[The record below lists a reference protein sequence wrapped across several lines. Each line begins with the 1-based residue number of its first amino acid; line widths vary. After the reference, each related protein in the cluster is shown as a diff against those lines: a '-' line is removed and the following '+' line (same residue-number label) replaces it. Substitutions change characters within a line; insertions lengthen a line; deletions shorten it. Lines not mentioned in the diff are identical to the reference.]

1 MHEVA
6 YNKTYEEYKQ
16 ELDAELSKTAESF
29 VRIGYLLKVARDTDI
44 LVESG
49 YKNMAEFAHAEYG
62 LSDTYVSRFIKI
74 NDKFSEGGYSDHL
87 LPEYQGFGY
96 AKLALMLQLPDSINA
111 ELSPAYTKTEIQAI
125 KDEVDEEKK
134 VSDIERML
142 EAPSSDRP
150 LIEQTIYWLGKAEP
164 ELYMQISDRM
174 EDIWTVEDIKEC
186 MAPQGEKTYSV
197 RIPGPGRMLLML
209 NEETAC
215 IVSTRT
221 GEKTET
227 GWGEIGQ
234 QWEKIHGTKEQWQ
247 QLYGDTFPENNEVAP
262 VQPKKETKVVKAKKP
277 KEPEKPK
284 EPPKQQTIH
293 SVEPSVPEPDPIPEE
308 SEKAEMQ
315 GEAPEEPEQQ
325 LPGQMEVLNTDMDME
340 EVKEKSEDQAPDQI
354 DILVKLDELKQ
365 YVCTENWR
373 KFAEEL
379 DALLKIAKEKEGEA

>member
-1 MHEVA
+1 MHEIE
-6 YNKTYEEYKQ
+6 YKKTYAEYKR
-16 ELDAELSKTAESF
+16 ELDTELSKTAESF

-150 LIEQTIYWLGKAEP
+150 LIEQIIYWLGKAEP
-164 ELYMQISDRM
+164 ELYMQISERM
-174 EDIWTVEDIKEC
+174 ADIWTVEDIKEC

-197 RIPGPGRMLLML
+197 RVPGAGRMLLML

-234 QWEKIHGTKEQWQ
+234 QWEKIRGSKEQWQ
-247 QLYGDTFPENNEVAP
+247 QMYGDTFPENNEVAP
-262 VQPKKETKVVKAKKP
+262 VQPKKETKVVKAEKP
-277 KEPEKPK
+277 KEPEEPK

-308 SEKAEMQ
+308 PEKAETQ
-315 GEAPEEPEQQ
+315 EEAPEEPEPQ
-325 LPGQMEVLNTDMDME
+325 LPGQMEVVNTDMETE
-340 EVKEKSEDQAPDQI
+340 EYDNQQSLKAAITEKLKSLQIMWENGEPAGKMLEAVKE
-354 DILVKLDELKQ
+354 LKHDLQ
-365 YVCTENWR
+365 R
-373 KFAEEL
+373 LKGEE
-379 DALLKIAKEKEGEA
+379 GC

>member
-164 ELYMQISDRM
+164 ELYMQISERM
-174 EDIWTVEDIKEC
+174 ADIWTVEDIKEC

-197 RIPGPGRMLLML
+197 RIPGAGRMLLML

-234 QWEKIHGTKEQWQ
+234 QWEKIRGTKEQWQ
-247 QLYGDTFPENNEVAP
+247 QMYGDTFPENNEVAP
-262 VQPKKETKVVKAKKP
+262 VQPKKETKVVKTKKP
-277 KEPEKPK
+277 KEPEKQK

-308 SEKAEMQ
+308 PEMQ

-325 LPGQMEVLNTDMDME
+325 LPGQMEVVNTDM
-340 EVKEKSEDQAPDQI
+340 EVQETKENTKQSEL
-354 DILVKLDELKQ
+354 DILVKIDKLKQ
-365 YVCTENWR
+365 YVYVKDWSKLVN
-373 KFAEEL
+373 EL
-379 DALLKIAKEKEGEA
+379 ETLLKTVKERVDAGRND

>member
-1 MHEVA
+1 MHEIE
-6 YNKTYEEYKQ
+6 YKKTYAEYKR
-16 ELDAELSKTAESF
+16 ELDTELSKTAESF

-150 LIEQTIYWLGKAEP
+150 LIEQIIYWLGKAEP
-164 ELYMQISDRM
+164 ELYMQISERM
-174 EDIWTVEDIKEC
+174 ADIWTVEDIKEC

-197 RIPGPGRMLLML
+197 RVPGAGRMLLML

-234 QWEKIHGTKEQWQ
+234 QWEKIRGSKEQWQ
-247 QLYGDTFPENNEVAP
+247 QMYGDTFQENNEVAP
-262 VQPKKETKVVKAKKP
+262 VQPKKETKVVKAEKP
-277 KEPEKPK
+277 KEPEEPK

-308 SEKAEMQ
+308 PEKAETQ
-315 GEAPEEPEQQ
+315 EEAPEEPEQQ
-325 LPGQMEVLNTDMDME
+325 LPGQMEVVNTDMETAEYDNQQSLKAAVAEKLKRLQMMWEKGEPAGKMLEAVKKLQHDLQRLKGE
-340 EVKEKSEDQAPDQI
+340 EQ
-354 DILVKLDELKQ
+354 
-365 YVCTENWR
+365 
-373 KFAEEL
+373 
-379 DALLKIAKEKEGEA
+379 

>member
-1 MHEVA
+1 MHEIE
-6 YNKTYEEYKQ
+6 YKKTYAEYKR
-16 ELDAELSKTAESF
+16 ELDTELSKTAESF

-142 EAPSSDRP
+142 EAPLSDRP

-164 ELYMQISDRM
+164 ELYMQISERM
-174 EDIWTVEDIKEC
+174 ADIWTVEDIKEC

-234 QWEKIHGTKEQWQ
+234 QWEKIRGTKEQWQ
-247 QLYGDTFPENNEVAP
+247 QMYGDAFPENNEVAP
-262 VQPKKETKVVKAKKP
+262 VQPKKETKVVKAEKP

-284 EPPKQQTIH
+284 KPPKQQTIH
-293 SVEPSVPEPDPIPEE
+293 SVEPSAPEPDPIPEE
-308 SEKAEMQ
+308 PEKAEMQ

-325 LPGQMEVLNTDMDME
+325 LPGQMEVVNTDMETAEYDNQQSLRSAVAEKLKSLQIMWE
-340 EVKEKSEDQAPDQI
+340 NGEPAGKMLEAVKELQRDLQR
-354 DILVKLDELKQ
+354 LKG
-365 YVCTENWR
+365 
-373 KFAEEL
+373 EE
-379 DALLKIAKEKEGEA
+379 GC

>member
-62 LSDTYVSRFIKI
+62 LSNTYVSRFIKI

-164 ELYMQISDRM
+164 ELYMQISERM

-197 RIPGPGRMLLML
+197 RIPGQGRMLLML

-234 QWEKIHGTKEQWQ
+234 QWQ
-247 QLYGDTFPENNEVAP
+247 QMYGDTFPENNEVAP

-277 KEPEKPK
+277 KELEKPK
-284 EPPKQQTIH
+284 EPPKQLTIH
-293 SVEPSVPEPDPIPEE
+293 SVEPSIPEPDPIPEE
-308 SEKAEMQ
+308 EPERTPKENT
-315 GEAPEEPEQQ
+315 PEEPEQQ
-325 LPGQMEVLNTDMDME
+325 LPGQMEVVNTDMDME
-340 EVKEKSEDQAPDQI
+340 EVKEKSEDQAPDQV
-354 DILVKLDELKQ
+354 DILVKLEELKQ

>member
-1 MHEVA
+1 MHEIE
-6 YNKTYEEYKQ
+6 YKKTYAEYKR
-16 ELDAELSKTAESF
+16 ELDTELSKTAESF

-150 LIEQTIYWLGKAEP
+150 LIEQIIYWLGKAEP
-164 ELYMQISDRM
+164 ELYMQISERM
-174 EDIWTVEDIKEC
+174 ADIWTVEDIKEC

-197 RIPGPGRMLLML
+197 RVPGAGRMLLML

-234 QWEKIHGTKEQWQ
+234 QWEKIRGSKEQWQ
-247 QLYGDTFPENNEVAP
+247 QMYGDTFPENNEVAP
-262 VQPKKETKVVKAKKP
+262 VQPKKETKVVKAEKP
-277 KEPEKPK
+277 KEPEEPK

-308 SEKAEMQ
+308 PEKAETQ
-315 GEAPEEPEQQ
+315 EEAPEEPEQQ
-325 LPGQMEVLNTDMDME
+325 LPGQMEVVNTDMETAEYDNQQSLKAAVAEKLKSLQMMWEKGEPAGKMLEAVKKLQHDLQRLKGE
-340 EVKEKSEDQAPDQI
+340 EQ
-354 DILVKLDELKQ
+354 
-365 YVCTENWR
+365 
-373 KFAEEL
+373 
-379 DALLKIAKEKEGEA
+379 

>member
-1 MHEVA
+1 MHEIE
-6 YNKTYEEYKQ
+6 YKKTYAEYKR
-16 ELDAELSKTAESF
+16 ELDTELSKTAESF

-74 NDKFSEGGYSDHL
+74 NDKFSEDGYSDHL

-142 EAPSSDRP
+142 EAPLSDRP

-164 ELYMQISDRM
+164 ELYMQISKRM
-174 EDIWTVEDIKEC
+174 ADIWTVEDIKEC

-197 RIPGPGRMLLML
+197 RIPGAGRMLLML

-234 QWEKIHGTKEQWQ
+234 QWEKIRGSKEQWQ
-247 QLYGDTFPENNEVAP
+247 QMYGDTFPENNEVAP

-293 SVEPSVPEPDPIPEE
+293 SVEPSVPDPDPIPEE
-308 SEKAEMQ
+308 EPERTPKENT
-315 GEAPEEPEQQ
+315 PEEPEQQ
-325 LPGQMEVLNTDMDME
+325 LPGQMEVVNTDMDME
-340 EVKEKSEDQAPDQI
+340 EVKEKSEDQEPDQV

>member
-1 MHEVA
+1 MHEIE
-6 YNKTYEEYKQ
+6 YKKTYAEYKR
-16 ELDAELSKTAESF
+16 ELDTELSKTAESF

-87 LPEYQGFGY
+87 LQEYQGFGY

-164 ELYMQISDRM
+164 ELYMQISERM
-174 EDIWTVEDIKEC
+174 ADIWTVEDIKEC

-197 RIPGPGRMLLML
+197 RIPGAGRMLLML

-227 GWGEIGQ
+227 SWGEIGQ
-234 QWEKIHGTKEQWQ
+234 QWEKIRGTKEQWQ
-247 QLYGDTFPENNEVAP
+247 QMYGDTFPENNEVAP

-308 SEKAEMQ
+308 PEKAEMQ

-325 LPGQMEVLNTDMDME
+325 LPGQMEVVNTDMETAEYDNQQSLRSAVAEKLKSLQIMWE
-340 EVKEKSEDQAPDQI
+340 NGEPAGKMLEAVKELQHDLQR
-354 DILVKLDELKQ
+354 LKG
-365 YVCTENWR
+365 
-373 KFAEEL
+373 EEQ
-379 DALLKIAKEKEGEA
+379 